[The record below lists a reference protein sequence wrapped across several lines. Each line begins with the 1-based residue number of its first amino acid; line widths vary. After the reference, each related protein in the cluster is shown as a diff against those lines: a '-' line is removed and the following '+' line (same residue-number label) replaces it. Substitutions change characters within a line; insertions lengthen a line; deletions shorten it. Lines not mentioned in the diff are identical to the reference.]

1 MHSCAIILIMNADA
15 HLCFKDSATGR
26 FRSDSIFM
34 IETNEHV
41 RTVLRSHGVDAEEFT
56 VS

>member
-1 MHSCAIILIMNADA
+1 MNVYT
-15 HLCFKDSATGR
+15 HLCLKDSATGR

-41 RTVLRSHGVDAEEFT
+41 RTVLRSHGVDAEEFS